1 MGIARKTITI
11 TDQQEAWIK
20 AQVRAGAFTNDSEYI
35 RDLIRRDQARSTEL
49 EALRAE
55 LIRGELSG
63 PARPFNAA
71 AFKRQMASKHVGKKA
86 R

>member
-20 AQVRAGAFTNDSEYI
+20 AQVRAEAFTNDSEYI

-49 EALRAE
+49 EVLRAE

-63 PARPFNAA
+63 PARPFNST
-71 AFKRQMASKHVGKKA
+71 AFKRRMATKHAGKKA